1 MQTVSLIIPA
11 FIAGVLTFLAPCT
24 LPLVPAYLGF
34 ISGSSAKDLQNRAH
48 HPFIRRKVMLNA
60 LFYVLGFSVVFIFFG
75 TLFGIGGVALAKYQF
90 IFTKIGG
97 VFIFFFALYLMGVFE
112 KIPPLRSLLYSDH
125 RFKLPASL
133 KPGHFWSSFMFGA
146 TFAFSWTPCVG
157 PILGSVLLLASSST
171 TVGQGAFLLAVFALG
186 LALPFLLTAA
196 GVAHASETIKK
207 LSRVLP
213 YISFI
218 GGLFLLFLAILLLT
232 DSLSL
237 WLGWFYRA
245 FSFIN
250 QDSLLDYL

>member
-1 MQTVSLIIPA
+1 MTTSLIIPA
-11 FIAGVLTFLAPCT
+11 FIAGILTFLAPCT

-34 ISGSSAKDLQNRAH
+34 ISGVSAKDLQNSAH
-48 HPFIRRKVMLNA
+48 HPYIRHKVMLNG
-60 LFYVLGFSVVFIFFG
+60 LFYVFGFSVVFILMG

-112 KIPPLRSLLYSDH
+112 KIPALRSILYSDH
-125 RFKLPASL
+125 RFKLPVSL
-133 KPGHFWSSFMFGA
+133 KPGSPWSSFVFGA

-157 PILGSVLLLASSST
+157 PILGSVLLLASSSS
-171 TVGQGAFLLAVFALG
+171 TVGQGAFLLAIFALG
-186 LALPFLLTAA
+186 LALPFLAIAA
-196 GVAHASETIKK
+196 GVAHVSEIIKK
-207 LSRVLP
+207 FSNLLP

-232 DSLSL
+232 DFLSL

-250 QDSLLDYL
+250 QEKILDYL

>member
-1 MQTVSLIIPA
+1 MTVSLIIPA

-24 LPLVPAYLGF
+24 LPLVPVYLGF
-34 ISGSSAKDLQNRAH
+34 ISGASAKDLQNTTH
-48 HPFIRRKVMLNA
+48 HPNIRRRVMLNG
-60 LFYVLGFSVVFIFFG
+60 LFYVFGFSAIFVLLG

-112 KIPPLRSLLYSDH
+112 KITPLHALLYSDY
-125 RFKLPASL
+125 RFNVPASL
-133 KPGHFWSSFMFGA
+133 KPGNPWSSFIFGV

-157 PILGSVLLLASSST
+157 PILGSVLLLASSSA
-171 TVGQGAFLLAVFALG
+171 TVGQGAFLLSIFALG
-186 LALPFLLTAA
+186 LAIPFLIIAA

-207 LSRVLP
+207 LSHILP

-218 GGLFLLFLAILLLT
+218 GGVFLLFLAVLLLT

-237 WLGWFYRA
+237 WLGSFYRV

-250 QDSLLDYL
+250 YEKLLDYL